1 MPVIS
6 AKKTTVNKGLS
17 IVIFKT
23 GWISKNACLF
33 HAAISPKL

>member
-23 GWISKNACLF
+23 ELKECMFISRC
-33 HAAISPKL
+33 H